1 MLAAGKSIP
10 ASGTILEATAAARM
24 GRVISF
30 LPRLTRQVA
39 NYAALV
45 AWLLHAV
52 FKARATKLSAAVV
65 LAGLHLAG
73 QAAGI
78 FAIYWYARQMDK
90 NGTLSLPLLGI
101 DFALKDEPVLLW
113 AVVIFAVVSFA
124 ASSCSLFLSRQ
135 LILRIVEDYYAQS
148 LERLVLVADRLP
160 DPRART
166 ASGLLVE
173 YGLSGLTTG
182 CRSAALTAVVFA
194 NAIPS
199 AIGGVAAAIVLFQID
214 MPLTPFLLAAAAAGA
229 ILLYPLAL
237 RAVSMAKFRERAQ
250 AAFHEEVR
258 RLRQLGPSAGTVA
271 SLATTRDL
279 ARGYFGRR
287 RVTNEFV
294 FAIGIGVTGLLG
306 LVLYYMASRA
316 MTGGAD
322 WAAFI
327 AYIGALRLTLASG
340 ALVVQAL
347 ASLTRY
353 YPQIV
358 RYYVFTHDADRLDKM
373 PLGRL
378 EPREA
383 LTLGTLPNGAE
394 IVVTTGERLAVVT
407 SEPMSELRFAL
418 LHARS
423 SQQTPPLGT
432 VMLRPANGSAGD
444 ATIAVADAD
453 QFASIGDDLA
463 AKLDD
468 LHADIVALIVYQT
481 PGAVGGFG
489 ERHLLTFEAGTFRRF
504 LPLGT
509 GESAAVLEHYSRKAA
524 TKRGKSPFDADDDE
538 LDEE

>member
-1 MLAAGKSIP
+1 
-10 ASGTILEATAAARM
+10 
-24 GRVISF
+24 
-30 LPRLTRQVA
+30 
-39 NYAALV
+39 
-45 AWLLHAV
+45 
-52 FKARATKLSAAVV
+52 
-65 LAGLHLAG
+65 
-73 QAAGI
+73 
-78 FAIYWYARQMDK
+78 
-90 NGTLSLPLLGI
+90 
-101 DFALKDEPVLLW
+101 
-113 AVVIFAVVSFA
+113 
-124 ASSCSLFLSRQ
+124 
-135 LILRIVEDYYAQS
+135 
-148 LERLVLVADRLP
+148 
-160 DPRART
+160 
-166 ASGLLVE
+166 
-173 YGLSGLTTG
+173 
-182 CRSAALTAVVFA
+182 
-194 NAIPS
+194 
-199 AIGGVAAAIVLFQID
+199 
-214 MPLTPFLLAAAAAGA
+214 
-229 ILLYPLAL
+229 
-237 RAVSMAKFRERAQ
+237 
-250 AAFHEEVR
+250 
-258 RLRQLGPSAGTVA
+258 
-271 SLATTRDL
+271 LATTRDL

-316 MTGGAD
+316 MTGEAD

-378 EPREA
+378 EPGEA

-423 SQQTPPLGT
+423 SQRTPPLGT
-432 VMLRPANGSAGD
+432 VMLRPANRSAGD

-524 TKRGKSPFDADDDE
+524 TKRGKGPFDADDDE

>member
-1 MLAAGKSIP
+1 MLAAGKSMP

-30 LPRLTRQVA
+30 LPRLTRQVV
-39 NYAALV
+39 NYAAV
-45 AWLLHAV
+45 VGWLLHVV
-52 FKARATKLSAAVV
+52 FKVRAKKLVGAVV

-73 QAAGI
+73 QAAAI

-101 DFALKDEPVLLW
+101 DFALRDEPTLLW
-113 AVVIFAVVSFA
+113 TVVIFAVVSFV
-124 ASSCSLFLSRQ
+124 ASACSLFMSRQ

-148 LERLVLVADRLP
+148 VEKLVVVADRLP

-166 ASGLLVE
+166 ASELLVE

-199 AIGGVAAAIVLFQID
+199 AIGGAAAAIVLFKID
-214 MPLTPFLLAAAAAGA
+214 MPLTASLLAAAAAGA

-258 RLRQLGPSAGTVA
+258 RLRQLGPSPGGVA
-271 SLATTRDL
+271 TLATTRNL

-287 RVTNEFV
+287 RVTNELV

-316 MTGGAD
+316 MTGRAD
-322 WAAFI
+322 WAVFI

-340 ALVVQAL
+340 ALVIRAL
-347 ASLTRY
+347 ASLSRY

-358 RYYVFTHDADRLDKM
+358 RYYIFTHDAERLDNM

-378 EPREA
+378 EPGEA
-383 LTLGTLPNGAE
+383 LTLGTLPNGAD
-394 IVVTTGERLAVVT
+394 IVVTTGQRLAVVT
-407 SEPMSELRFAL
+407 SEPVSELLFAL

-423 SQQTPPLGT
+423 SQRTPPLGSA
-432 VMLRPANGSAGD
+432 MLRPANGSAGD

-453 QFASIGDDLA
+453 QFASVGDDLV
-463 AKLDD
+463 AKLDS
-468 LHADIVALIVYQT
+468 LHADKVALIVHRT
-481 PGAVGGFG
+481 PSAVGSFG
-489 ERHLLTFEAGTFRRF
+489 ERHLLTLEAGTFRRF

-509 GESAAVLEHYSRKAA
+509 SESAAALEHYSRKAA
-524 TKRGKSPFDADDDE
+524 TKRGKGPFDADDDE

>member
-1 MLAAGKSIP
+1 MLAAGKSVP
-10 ASGTILEATAAARM
+10 TSGTILEATAAARM

-30 LPRLTRQVA
+30 LPRLTRQVV

-45 AWLLHAV
+45 AWLLHVV
-52 FKARATKLSAAVV
+52 FKVRATKLSAAVV

-73 QAAGI
+73 QASAI
-78 FAIYWYARQMDK
+78 FVIYWYARQMDG
-90 NGTLSLPLLGI
+90 NGPLTLPLLGVG
-101 DFALKDEPVLLW
+101 FASRGGPVLLW
-113 AVVIFAVVSFA
+113 AVVIFAVVSFV
-124 ASSCSLFLSRQ
+124 ASACSLFLSRQ

-199 AIGGVAAAIVLFQID
+199 AIGGVAAAIVLLRID
-214 MPLTPFLLAAAAAGA
+214 MPLTAFLLAAAAAGA

-258 RLRQLGPSAGTVA
+258 RLRQLGPSPGGVA
-271 SLATTRDL
+271 TLATTRDL

-287 RVTNEFV
+287 RVTNELV

-358 RYYVFTHDADRLDKM
+358 RYYVFTHDVDRLDKM

-378 EPREA
+378 EPGEA
-383 LTLGTLPNGAE
+383 LTLGTLTNGAE

-423 SQQTPPLGT
+423 SQRTPPLGSA
-432 VMLRPANGSAGD
+432 MLRPANGSAGD
-444 ATIAVADAD
+444 ATIAVADTG
-453 QFASIGDDLA
+453 QFESVGADLA
-463 AKLDD
+463 EKLDG
-468 LHADIVALIVYQT
+468 LHADKVALIVYQT

-509 GESAAVLEHYSRKAA
+509 GESVAVLEHYSRKAA
-524 TKRGKSPFDADDDE
+524 TKRGKGLFDADDDE